1 MHFWMHFH
9 TFLRSREHG
18 GNPQKH
24 PIKNPK
30 QISQAKTLA
39 PTERGSFCIAEN
51 LINTDSRNSRQ
62 NIIYPLNRTPRGK
75 THAPERSLTIHSL
88 LGLKKYVIR
97 YRYAIIVSFC
107 LVALTNGILLIS
119 PKILQMVFDE
129 LERAFREPDFT
140 VSPGRILFFALLVFG
155 VALLAGI
162 LRFAQRRI
170 IQGVARQMEFH
181 LRADFFLHLQK
192 LSAAYYDNVRTGDLM
207 TRATSDLNAIR
218 MVLSSAVMYIA
229 DATIFFGL
237 ALVIMLRIDV
247 SLTLVALLPY
257 PFLAVLIRS
266 LGKRLHAHYEGIQ
279 EAFSTLNTKVQEN
292 LSGVRVVKA
301 YTLEASEVDHFKELN
316 QEFVDRNHR
325 QIRLMTF
332 FFPLFRFL
340 PGIGGVVLLWM
351 GGLHVIQQKITL
363 GDFVAFSA
371 YLMMLVRPMITLG
384 FIVNTFERGAAS
396 MARIQAIL
404 DEKPEIFDDEQVEW
418 GIRNI
423 NGEIEF
429 RNLNFDYPDGTPVL
443 KDINLKIERGMTL
456 AIVGGTGSG
465 KSTLVNLIPRI
476 RQAERGTVFVD
487 GTDIQDIPLRVLRS
501 NIGFVEQEP
510 FLFSDYLRNNITYGL
525 ETADDEEVKEAAH
538 TADLLEQIEEF
549 PDGLETFLG
558 ERGITISG
566 GQRQRSAL
574 ARAIIIKPKILILDD
589 AFANVDTQ
597 TEDTIL
603 SRLDEIM
610 KDRTTIL
617 ISHRISTVK
626 NADHII
632 VLNDG
637 SIVETGTH
645 EQLIAHNGIYA
656 GIYETQLLQEEL
668 EEF

>member
-1 MHFWMHFH
+1 M
-9 TFLRSREHG
+9 
-18 GNPQKH
+18 
-24 PIKNPK
+24 
-30 QISQAKTLA
+30 
-39 PTERGSFCIAEN
+39 
-51 LINTDSRNSRQ
+51 
-62 NIIYPLNRTPRGK
+62 RGK
-75 THAPERSLTIHSL
+75 THSPERSPIIRSL

-97 YRYAIIVSFC
+97 YRYAIILSFC
-107 LVALTNGILLIS
+107 LVIVTNVLLLIS
-119 PKILQMVFDE
+119 PKILQIIVDE
-129 LERAFREPDFT
+129 LEITWRSQYDENYVGEIFTISRE
-140 VSPGRILFFALLVFG
+140 RILFFASLIFG
-155 VALLAGI
+155 IALFAGI
-162 LRFAQRRI
+162 LRFIQRRT

-218 MVLSSAVMYIA
+218 MVLSSAVMYTA
-229 DATIFFGL
+229 DAIVFFGL
-237 ALVIMLRIDV
+237 ALTIMLRIDV
-247 SLTLVALLPY
+247 GLTLVALLPY
-257 PFLAVLIRS
+257 PVLALLIRF
-266 LGKRLHAHYEGIQ
+266 LGKRLHARYERIQ

-301 YTLEASEVDHFKELN
+301 YTLEASEIEHFQELN
-316 QEFVDRNHR
+316 RAFVDRNHQ

-332 FFPLFRFL
+332 FFPIFRCL
-340 PGIGGVVLLWM
+340 PGIGIVVLIWM
-351 GGLHVIQQKITL
+351 GGLRVIGGEMSL
-363 GDFVAFSA
+363 GDFVAFQA
-371 YLMMLVRPMITLG
+371 YLMMLIRPMITLG

-396 MARIQAIL
+396 MGRIQAIL
-404 DEKPEIFDDEQVEW
+404 NEKPEIFDGEQVKW
-418 GIRNI
+418 GVRDIE
-423 NGEIEF
+423 GEIEF
-429 RNLNFDYPDGTPVL
+429 RDLNFAYPDGTPVL
-443 KDINLKIERGMTL
+443 KGINLKIERGKTL

-487 GTDIQDIPLRVLRS
+487 GVDIQDIPLRVLRS
-501 NIGFVEQEP
+501 NIGVVEQEP
-510 FLFSDYLRNNITYGL
+510 FLFSDYLRNNIAYGL
-525 ETADDEEVKEAAH
+525 ETPDEGQIRDAAH

-558 ERGITISG
+558 ERGMTISG
-566 GQRQRSAL
+566 GQRQRTAL

-603 SRLDEIM
+603 SRLSEIM

-626 NADHII
+626 DADHIV
-632 VLNDG
+632 VLDEG

-645 EQLIAHNGIYA
+645 EQLLDQNGIYA

-668 EEF
+668 EKL

>member
-1 MHFWMHFH
+1 M
-9 TFLRSREHG
+9 
-18 GNPQKH
+18 
-24 PIKNPK
+24 
-30 QISQAKTLA
+30 
-39 PTERGSFCIAEN
+39 
-51 LINTDSRNSRQ
+51 
-62 NIIYPLNRTPRGK
+62 
-75 THAPERSLTIHSL
+75 
-88 LGLKKYVIR
+88 
-97 YRYAIIVSFC
+97 
-107 LVALTNGILLIS
+107 TNAILLIS
-119 PKILQMVFDE
+119 PKILQTFVDE
-129 LERAFREPDFT
+129 LERASKESEFT
-140 VSPGRILFFALLVFG
+140 VSSGRILFFAMLIFG
-155 VALLAGI
+155 VALFAGI
-162 LRFAQRRI
+162 LRFIQRHT
-170 IQGVARQMEFH
+170 IQGVARQMEYH
-181 LRADFFLHLQK
+181 LRADFFIHLQK

-218 MVLSSAVMYIA
+218 MVLSTAVIYTA
-229 DATIFFGL
+229 DAIVFFGL
-237 ALVIMLRIDV
+237 ALVIMLRIDT
-247 SLTLVALLPY
+247 SLTVVALLPY
-257 PFLAVLIRS
+257 PILAVLIRF

-279 EAFSTLNTKVQEN
+279 EAVSVMNTKVQEN

-301 YTLEASEVDHFKELN
+301 YTLEASEIEHFQELN
-316 QEFVDRNHR
+316 QEFVNRNHR

-351 GGLHVIQQKITL
+351 GGLHVIQEKISL

-396 MARIQAIL
+396 MERIQAIL
-404 DEKPEIFDDEQVEW
+404 DEKPEIFDGEDVKW
-418 GIRNI
+418 RVRNI
-423 NGEIEF
+423 EGEIEF
-429 RNLNFDYPDGTPVL
+429 RNLNFSYPDGTPVL
-443 KDINLKIERGMTL
+443 KNINLKIKRGTTL

-465 KSTLVNLIPRI
+465 KSTLANLIPRI

-487 GTDIQDIPLRVLRS
+487 GVDIQDIPLNVLRS
-501 NIGFVEQEP
+501 NIGVVEQEP

-525 ETADDEEVKEAAH
+525 ETAEDEEVRDAAH
-538 TADLLEQIEEF
+538 TADLLAQIEEF
-549 PDGLETFLG
+549 PNGLETFLG
-558 ERGITISG
+558 ERGVTISG

-626 NADHII
+626 AADQII

-637 SIVETGTH
+637 SIAETGTH
-645 EQLIAHNGIYA
+645 EQLLEQNGIYA
-656 GIYETQLLQEEL
+656 GIYETQLLQAEL
-668 EEF
+668 EAF

>member
-1 MHFWMHFH
+1 M
-9 TFLRSREHG
+9 
-18 GNPQKH
+18 
-24 PIKNPK
+24 
-30 QISQAKTLA
+30 
-39 PTERGSFCIAEN
+39 
-51 LINTDSRNSRQ
+51 INTDSRNSRQ
-62 NIIYPLNRTPRGK
+62 NKKHPLNTTPRRK
-75 THAPERSLTIHSL
+75 TYPSERSHIIRSL

-97 YRYAIIVSFC
+97 YRYAIAISFC
-107 LVALTNGILLIS
+107 LVVLTNGLLLIS
-119 PKILQMVFDE
+119 PEILQRVFDE
-129 LERAFREPDFT
+129 LQLAIEDPNFT
-140 VSPGRILFFALLVFG
+140 VSPRRILFFGLLIFG
-155 VALLAGI
+155 VALFAGI

-192 LSAAYYDNVRTGDLM
+192 LSASYYDNVRTGDLM

-218 MVLSSAVMYIA
+218 MVLSSAIMYTA
-229 DATIFFGL
+229 DAIVFFGL
-237 ALVIMLRIDV
+237 ALTIMLQIDAT
-247 SLTLVALLPY
+247 LTVVTLLPY
-257 PFLAVLIRS
+257 PILAILIRS
-266 LGKRLHAHYEGIQ
+266 LGKRLHAHYESIQ

-301 YTLEASEVDHFKELN
+301 YTLEASEIEHFGELN
-316 QEFVDRNHR
+316 HEFVERNHR

-351 GGLHVIQQKITL
+351 GGLHVIEEKITL

-396 MARIQAIL
+396 MDRMNAVL
-404 DEKPEIFDDEQVEW
+404 NEKPEIFDGEQVKW
-418 GIRNI
+418 GIKNI
-423 NGEIEF
+423 EGEIEF

-443 KDINLKIERGMTL
+443 KDINLKIGRGMTL

-476 RQAERGTVFVD
+476 RQAERGTIFID
-487 GTDIQDIPLRVLRS
+487 GVDIQDIPLNVLRS

-525 ETADDEEVKEAAH
+525 EAADDEEVKAAAH
-538 TADLLEQIEEF
+538 SADLLAQIEEF

-610 KDRTTIL
+610 KNRTTIL

>member
-1 MHFWMHFH
+1 
-9 TFLRSREHG
+9 
-18 GNPQKH
+18 
-24 PIKNPK
+24 
-30 QISQAKTLA
+30 
-39 PTERGSFCIAEN
+39 
-51 LINTDSRNSRQ
+51 
-62 NIIYPLNRTPRGK
+62 
-75 THAPERSLTIHSL
+75 
-88 LGLKKYVIR
+88 
-97 YRYAIIVSFC
+97 
-107 LVALTNGILLIS
+107 
-119 PKILQMVFDE
+119 
-129 LERAFREPDFT
+129 
-140 VSPGRILFFALLVFG
+140 
-155 VALLAGI
+155 
-162 LRFAQRRI
+162 
-170 IQGVARQMEFH
+170 MEFH

-192 LSAAYYDNVRTGDLM
+192 LSAAYYDDVRTGDLM

-218 MVLSSAVMYIA
+218 MVLSSAVMYTA
-229 DATIFFGL
+229 DAIVFFGL
-237 ALVIMLRIDV
+237 ALTIMLRIDTT
-247 SLTLVALLPY
+247 LTLIVLLPY
-257 PFLAVLIRS
+257 PVLAILIRS

-301 YTLEASEVDHFKELN
+301 YTLETNEIEHFQELN
-316 QEFVDRNHR
+316 REFVDRNHR

-340 PGIGGVVLLWM
+340 PGIGIVALLWL
-351 GGLHVIQQKITL
+351 GGLHVIDEKMSL
-363 GDFVAFSA
+363 GNFIAFNA
-371 YLMMLVRPMITLG
+371 YLMMLIRPMITLG

-396 MARIQAIL
+396 MDRMNAIL
-404 DEKPEIFDDEQVEW
+404 NEKPEIFDGEQVKWSIKDIE
-418 GIRNI
+418 
-423 NGEIEF
+423 GEIEF
-429 RNLNFDYPDGTPVL
+429 RNLNFHYPDGTPVL

-456 AIVGGTGSG
+456 AIVGGTASG
-465 KSTLVNLIPRI
+465 KSTLVKLIPRI
-476 RQAERGTVFVD
+476 RQAERGTIFID
-487 GTDIQDIPLRVLRS
+487 GVDIQDIPLNVLRS

-525 ETADDEEVKEAAH
+525 ETAEDEEVRDAAH

-603 SRLDEIM
+603 SRLAEIM
-610 KDRTTIL
+610 KNRTTIL

-632 VLNDG
+632 VLNEG

-645 EQLIAHNGIYA
+645 EQLLEHHGIYA
-656 GIYETQLLQEEL
+656 GIHETQLLQEEL
-668 EEF
+668 EEL

>member
-1 MHFWMHFH
+1 M
-9 TFLRSREHG
+9 
-18 GNPQKH
+18 
-24 PIKNPK
+24 
-30 QISQAKTLA
+30 
-39 PTERGSFCIAEN
+39 
-51 LINTDSRNSRQ
+51 
-62 NIIYPLNRTPRGK
+62 
-75 THAPERSLTIHSL
+75 HAPERSLIIRSL
-88 LGLKKYVIR
+88 LGLKKYVLR
-97 YRYAIIVSFC
+97 YRYAISISFV
-107 LVALTNGILLIS
+107 LVILTNGILLIS
-119 PKILQMVFDE
+119 PKILQRVFDE
-129 LERAFREPDFT
+129 LQLAIEDPNFT
-140 VSPGRILFFALLVFG
+140 VSPRRILFFGLLIFG
-155 VALLAGI
+155 VALFAGI

-192 LSAAYYDNVRTGDLM
+192 LSASYYDNVRTGDLM

-218 MVLSSAVMYIA
+218 MVLSSAIMYTA
-229 DATIFFGL
+229 DAIVFFGL
-237 ALVIMLRIDV
+237 ALTIMLQIDV
-247 SLTLVALLPY
+247 SLTVVALLPY
-257 PFLAVLIRS
+257 PILAVLIRS
-266 LGKRLHAHYEGIQ
+266 LGKRLHAHYESIQ

-301 YTLEASEVDHFKELN
+301 YTLEASEVEHFGELN
-316 QEFVDRNHR
+316 HEFVERNHR

-351 GGLHVIQQKITL
+351 GGLHVIEGKITL

-396 MARIQAIL
+396 MDRMNAVL
-404 DEKPEIFDDEQVEW
+404 NEKPEIFDGEQVQW
-418 GIRNI
+418 GIKNI
-423 NGEIEF
+423 EGEIEF

-443 KDINLKIERGMTL
+443 KDINLKIARGMTL

-476 RQAERGTVFVD
+476 RQAERGTIFID
-487 GTDIQDIPLRVLRS
+487 GVDIQDIPLNVLRS

-525 ETADDEEVKEAAH
+525 EAADDEEVKAAAH
-538 TADLLEQIEEF
+538 SADLLAQIEEF

-610 KDRTTIL
+610 KNRTTIL

-637 SIVETGTH
+637 SIAETGTH

>member
-1 MHFWMHFH
+1 M
-9 TFLRSREHG
+9 L
-18 GNPQKH
+18 
-24 PIKNPK
+24 
-30 QISQAKTLA
+30 
-39 PTERGSFCIAEN
+39 
-51 LINTDSRNSRQ
+51 
-62 NIIYPLNRTPRGK
+62 
-75 THAPERSLTIHSL
+75 
-88 LGLKKYVIR
+88 
-97 YRYAIIVSFC
+97 
-107 LVALTNGILLIS
+107 LTNGLLLIS
-119 PKILQMVFDE
+119 PEILKRVVDALGVAWSSAYDPTYE
-129 LERAFREPDFT
+129 GPTVT
-140 VSPGRILFFALLVFG
+140 VSSKQIFLFALLIFG
-155 VALLAGI
+155 VALFAGI
-162 LRFAQRRI
+162 LRFIQRHT

-218 MVLSSAVMYIA
+218 MVLSSAVMYTA
-229 DATIFFGL
+229 DAIVFFGL
-237 ALVIMLRIDV
+237 ALTIMLRMDTT
-247 SLTLVALLPY
+247 LTLVTVLPY
-257 PFLAVLIRS
+257 PVLAVLIRF
-266 LGKRLHAHYEGIQ
+266 LGKRLHVRYERIQ

-301 YTLEASEVDHFKELN
+301 YTLEASEIEHFQELN
-316 QEFVDRNHR
+316 QDFVNHNHR
-325 QIRLMTF
+325 QIRLMSF

-340 PGIGGVVLLWM
+340 PGISNVVLLWM
-351 GGLHVIQQKITL
+351 GGLRVINGEMSL
-363 GDFVAFSA
+363 GDFVAFNA
-371 YLMMLVRPMITLG
+371 YLMMLIRPMITLG

-396 MARIQAIL
+396 MGRIQAIL
-404 DEKPEIFDDEQVEW
+404 NEKPEIFDDEQVKW
-418 GIRNI
+418 DIRDI
-423 NGEIEF
+423 EGEIEF
-429 RNLNFDYPDGTPVL
+429 RNLNFAYPDGTPVL
-443 KDINLKIERGMTL
+443 KDINLKVKRGTTL

-487 GTDIQDIPLRVLRS
+487 GEDIQDIPLRVLRS

-525 ETADDEEVKEAAH
+525 ETADDEEVRAAAH

-549 PDGLETFLG
+549 PNGLETFLG
-558 ERGITISG
+558 ERGMTISG

-610 KDRTTIL
+610 RDRTTIL

-626 NADHII
+626 DADHIV
-632 VLNDG
+632 VLDDG
-637 SIVETGTH
+637 SIIETGTH
-645 EQLIAHNGIYA
+645 EQLLAQNGIYA

-668 EEF
+668 EEL

>member
-1 MHFWMHFH
+1 M
-9 TFLRSREHG
+9 
-18 GNPQKH
+18 
-24 PIKNPK
+24 
-30 QISQAKTLA
+30 
-39 PTERGSFCIAEN
+39 
-51 LINTDSRNSRQ
+51 INTDNRNSRQ
-62 NIIYPLNRTPRGK
+62 NIKHSLNTIPRGK
-75 THAPERSLTIHSL
+75 TYSSERSLTIRSL

-155 VALLAGI
+155 VALFAGI

-237 ALVIMLRIDV
+237 ALVIMLRIDM

-351 GGLHVIQQKITL
+351 GGLHVIEQKITL

-396 MARIQAIL
+396 MERIQAIL

-418 GIRNI
+418 GIKNI
-423 NGEIEF
+423 EGEIEF

-443 KDINLKIERGMTL
+443 KDINLKIERGTTL

-645 EQLIAHNGIYA
+645 EQLIEHNGIYA

-668 EEF
+668 EDF

>member
-1 MHFWMHFH
+1 M
-9 TFLRSREHG
+9 
-18 GNPQKH
+18 
-24 PIKNPK
+24 
-30 QISQAKTLA
+30 
-39 PTERGSFCIAEN
+39 
-51 LINTDSRNSRQ
+51 
-62 NIIYPLNRTPRGK
+62 
-75 THAPERSLTIHSL
+75 
-88 LGLKKYVIR
+88 V
-97 YRYAIIVSFC
+97 
-107 LVALTNGILLIS
+107 LTNGLLLIS
-119 PKILQMVFDE
+119 PEILQRVFDE
-129 LERAFREPDFT
+129 LQLAIEDPNFT
-140 VSPGRILFFALLVFG
+140 VSPRRILFFGLLIFG
-155 VALLAGI
+155 VAFFAGI

-192 LSAAYYDNVRTGDLM
+192 LSASYYDNVRTGDLM

-218 MVLSSAVMYIA
+218 MILSSAIMYTA
-229 DATIFFGL
+229 DAIVFFGL
-237 ALVIMLRIDV
+237 ALTIMLQIDV
-247 SLTLVALLPY
+247 SLTIVALLPY
-257 PFLAVLIRS
+257 PILAVLIRS
-266 LGKRLHAHYEGIQ
+266 LGKRLHAHYESIQ
-279 EAFSTLNTKVQEN
+279 EAFATLNTKVQEN

-301 YTLEASEVDHFKELN
+301 YTLEASEVEHFGELN
-316 QEFVDRNHR
+316 HEFVERNHR

-351 GGLHVIQQKITL
+351 GGLHVIEGKITL

-396 MARIQAIL
+396 MDRMNAVL
-404 DEKPEIFDDEQVEW
+404 NEKPEIFDGEQVKW
-418 GIRNI
+418 GMKNI
-423 NGEIEF
+423 EGEIEF

-443 KDINLKIERGMTL
+443 KDINLKIARGMTL

-476 RQAERGTVFVD
+476 RQAERGTIFID
-487 GTDIQDIPLRVLRS
+487 GVDIQDIPLNVLRS

-525 ETADDEEVKEAAH
+525 EAADDEEVKAAAH
-538 TADLLEQIEEF
+538 SADLLAQIEEF

-610 KDRTTIL
+610 KNRTTIL

>member
-1 MHFWMHFH
+1 M
-9 TFLRSREHG
+9 
-18 GNPQKH
+18 
-24 PIKNPK
+24 
-30 QISQAKTLA
+30 
-39 PTERGSFCIAEN
+39 
-51 LINTDSRNSRQ
+51 
-62 NIIYPLNRTPRGK
+62 
-75 THAPERSLTIHSL
+75 
-88 LGLKKYVIR
+88 V
-97 YRYAIIVSFC
+97 V
-107 LVALTNGILLIS
+107 TNGILLIS
-119 PKILQMVFDE
+119 PKILQSLFDE

-140 VSPGRILFFALLVFG
+140 VSPGRVLFFALLLFG
-155 VALLAGI
+155 VALFAGI

-218 MVLSSAVMYIA
+218 MVLSSAVMYTA
-229 DATIFFGL
+229 DAIVFFGL
-237 ALVIMLRIDV
+237 ALTIMLQIDV

-257 PFLAVLIRS
+257 PILAILIRS

-301 YTLEASEVDHFKELN
+301 YTLEASEVKHFQELN
-316 QEFVDRNHR
+316 HEFVERNHR

-351 GGLHVIQQKITL
+351 GGLHVIERTITL
-363 GDFVAFSA
+363 GDFVAFSV
-371 YLMMLVRPMITLG
+371 YLGMLVRPMITLG

-396 MARIQAIL
+396 MDRMNAIL
-404 DEKPEIFDDEQVEW
+404 NEKPEIIDGEQVKW
-418 GIRNI
+418 GIKDI
-423 NGEIEF
+423 EGEIEF

-476 RQAERGTVFVD
+476 RQAERGTIFID
-487 GTDIQDIPLRVLRS
+487 GVDIQDIPLNVLRS

-525 ETADDEEVKEAAH
+525 ETANDEEVKDAAH

-632 VLNDG
+632 VINDG

-645 EQLIAHNGIYA
+645 EQLIEHNGIYT

-668 EEF
+668 EEL

>member
-1 MHFWMHFH
+1 
-9 TFLRSREHG
+9 
-18 GNPQKH
+18 
-24 PIKNPK
+24 
-30 QISQAKTLA
+30 
-39 PTERGSFCIAEN
+39 
-51 LINTDSRNSRQ
+51 
-62 NIIYPLNRTPRGK
+62 
-75 THAPERSLTIHSL
+75 
-88 LGLKKYVIR
+88 
-97 YRYAIIVSFC
+97 
-107 LVALTNGILLIS
+107 
-119 PKILQMVFDE
+119 MVFDE

-140 VSPGRILFFALLVFG
+140 VSSGRILFFALLVFG
-155 VALLAGI
+155 VALFAGI

-192 LSAAYYDNVRTGDLM
+192 LSAAYYNNVRTGDLM

-218 MVLSSAVMYIA
+218 MVLSSAVMYTA
-229 DATIFFGL
+229 DAIVFFGF

-247 SLTLVALLPY
+247 TLTIVALLPY
-257 PFLAVLIRS
+257 PILAVLIRS
-266 LGKRLHAHYEGIQ
+266 LGKRLHAHYERIQ

-301 YTLEASEVDHFKELN
+301 YTLEESEVAHFQELN
-316 QEFVDRNHR
+316 EEFVNRNHR

-340 PGIGGVVLLWM
+340 PGVGGVVLLWM
-351 GGLHVIQQKITL
+351 GGFHVIEGKITL
-363 GDFVAFSA
+363 GEFVAFSA

-396 MARIQAIL
+396 MDRIQAIL
-404 DEKPEIFDDEQVEW
+404 DEKPEIFDGKDVKW
-418 GIRNI
+418 GIKDVE
-423 NGEIEF
+423 GEIEF
-429 RNLNFDYPDGTPVL
+429 RNLNFAYPDGTPVL
-443 KDINLKIERGMTL
+443 KDINLKVERGTTL

-465 KSTLVNLIPRI
+465 KSTLVNLVPRI
-476 RQAERGTVFVD
+476 RQAARGTVFID
-487 GTDIQDIPLRVLRS
+487 GVDIQDIPLNVLRS

-510 FLFSDYLRNNITYGL
+510 FLFSDYLRNNISYGL
-525 ETADDEEVKEAAH
+525 EVANDEAVKDAAH
-538 TADLLEQIEEF
+538 TADLLDQIEEF

-603 SRLDEIM
+603 HRLAEIM
-610 KDRTTIL
+610 KNRTTIL
-617 ISHRISTVK
+617 ISHRVSTVK

-632 VLNDG
+632 VLDEG
-637 SIVETGTH
+637 SIVEAGTH
-645 EQLIAHNGIYA
+645 EQLLVHGGIYA

>member
-1 MHFWMHFH
+1 M
-9 TFLRSREHG
+9 
-18 GNPQKH
+18 
-24 PIKNPK
+24 I
-30 QISQAKTLA
+30 
-39 PTERGSFCIAEN
+39 
-51 LINTDSRNSRQ
+51 
-62 NIIYPLNRTPRGK
+62 
-75 THAPERSLTIHSL
+75 
-88 LGLKKYVIR
+88 
-97 YRYAIIVSFC
+97 
-107 LVALTNGILLIS
+107 LTNGILLIS
-119 PKILQMVFDE
+119 PKILQRVFDE
-129 LERAFREPDFT
+129 LERAVRDPNFT
-140 VSPGRILFFALLVFG
+140 VSPGRVLFFGLLVFG
-155 VALLAGI
+155 VALVAGI

-192 LSAAYYDNVRTGDLM
+192 LSATYYDNVRTGDLM

-218 MVLSSAVMYIA
+218 MVLSSAIMYTA
-229 DATIFFGL
+229 DAIVFFGF
-237 ALVIMLRIDV
+237 ALTIMLQIDAT
-247 SLTLVALLPY
+247 LTVVALLPY
-257 PFLAVLIRS
+257 PILAILIRS
-266 LGKRLHAHYEGIQ
+266 LGKRLHAHYERIQ

-301 YTLEASEVDHFKELN
+301 YTLEASEVEHFQELN
-316 QEFVDRNHR
+316 HEFVERNHR

-351 GGLHVIQQKITL
+351 GGLHVIEGKITL

-396 MARIQAIL
+396 MDRINAIL
-404 DEKPEIFDDEQVEW
+404 NEKPEIVDGDQVQW
-418 GIRNI
+418 GIKNI
-423 NGEIEF
+423 EGEIEF
-429 RNLNFDYPDGTPVL
+429 RNLNFDYADGTSVL
-443 KDINLKIERGMTL
+443 KDINLKIARGMTL

-476 RQAERGTVFVD
+476 RQAERGTIFID
-487 GTDIQDIPLRVLRS
+487 GVDIQDIPLNVLRS

-525 ETADDEEVKEAAH
+525 EVADDEEVKAAAH
-538 TADLLEQIEEF
+538 SADLLAQIEEF

-645 EQLIAHNGIYA
+645 EQLIEHKGIYA